1 MQNNN
6 ESTEKDNLNERV
18 ENIKNTVTEKA
29 TEFAADAKGKA
40 ENFAGKTLDAAEKLI
55 NDVFKKNKPEDAEF
69 EEELIDPKDV
79 EIDELKKEL
88 NELRDKY
95 VRLYADF
102 DNAKK
107 RMARE
112 KLDIILTA
120 SKDVVKDLLPVLDD
134 FERAMKAA
142 ETSTDENVKSGM
154 QLIQNK
160 LQSILAAKGL
170 KAFESIGKDFDT
182 EQHEAITE
190 IPAPAPEQE
199 GKVIDELEKG
209 YLLNE
214 KIIRFAKVIVGKK
227 TPPTP

>member
-29 TEFAADAKGKA
+29 AEFATDAKEKA

-112 KLDIILTA
+112 KLDIIMTA

-134 FERAMKAA
+134 FERAMKAS
-142 ETSTDENVKSGM
+142 EKSTDENVKSGM

-160 LQSILAAKGL
+160 LQNILAAKGL
-170 KAFESIGKDFDT
+170 KAFESIGQNFDT
-182 EQHEAITE
+182 EKHEAITE
-190 IPAPAPEQE
+190 IPAPGPEQE

-227 TPPTP
+227 NA

>member
-1 MQNNN
+1 MSSHN
-6 ESTEKDNLNERV
+6 ETNEKDNLNERV

-29 TEFAADAKGKA
+29 TEFAVDAKEKA
-40 ENFAGKTLDAAEKLI
+40 ENFAGKTLDATEKFL
-55 NDVFKKNKPEDAEF
+55 NDVFKKNKPEEADF
-69 EEELIDPKDV
+69 EEEIIDPKDA
-79 EIDELKKEL
+79 EIDLLKKEL
-88 NELRDKY
+88 TEQRDKY

-107 RMARE
+107 RMAKE
-112 KLDIILTA
+112 KMEIIMTA

-142 ETSTDENVKSGM
+142 ESSTDENVKSGM

-160 LQSILAAKGL
+160 LQNTLAAQGL
-170 KAFESIGKDFDT
+170 KAMESIGKEFDT

-190 IPAPAPEQE
+190 IPAPTPELE
-199 GKVIDELEKG
+199 GKVVDELEKG
-209 YLLNE
+209 YLLND

-227 TPPTP
+227 TV